1 MYQPK
6 GKYPCWCIQNFKFPQ
21 LLNQKVSGVSLFLL
35 VRRREASLPISDEDW
50 EDTRRMA
57 RFFSGASRIQYFL
70 KGSDLLYV

>member
-1 MYQPK
+1 MYTD
-6 GKYPCWCIQNFKFPQ
+6 IEFPQ

-57 RFFSGASRIQYFL
+57 RFLFFSGASRM
-70 KGSDLLYV
+70 